1 MRYMPFR
8 AELSSSA
15 VQSFSD
21 IARIKGAVIL
31 REKIMRPVGDAEE
44 SRVNLQQAQGSK
56 GIERA
61 QLRGF
66 FLIAEEENRVH
77 FQQRHQTNAIDYAR
91 VVGLL
96 FMAASAF
103 ISLYLISIV
112 SDLSALVFQTASLLI
127 ANSVS

>member
-1 MRYMPFR
+1 
-8 AELSSSA
+8 
-15 VQSFSD
+15 
-21 IARIKGAVIL
+21 
-31 REKIMRPVGDAEE
+31 MRPVGDAEE

-56 GIERA
+56 GVERA

-66 FLIAEEENRVH
+66 LLIAEEENRVH
-77 FQQRHQTNAIDYAR
+77 FQQTHETNGIDYAR

-96 FMAASAF
+96 LTAASAF

-127 ANSVS
+127 ANSVG